1 MAYKNL
7 ISPEFRLDLGKY
19 ILEDGIMV
27 EYVSSADAHAD
38 WARINLD
45 EELIGSVMIC
55 SGDEYSVDLGYEDEY
70 ANLLTG
76 TIEKDQTPDWKEI
89 IVKDDYWKLE
99 ACYVCATFV
108 KCTPQD
114 IVRYL
119 LTQAGITNYELS
131 VENYRDTDRFVVEN
145 KKASEVLKMLNTFYG
160 ISVDYYFRN
169 GIFYWGCRPEQKD
182 IYVLDEENNI
192 LDMEMYGSMW
202 CADTVGIPWIH
213 HSDIIEVEHTLYT
226 GYAQAKKIVIKRDE
240 KGFIRQSIYF
250 VPVEEEGI

>member
-27 EYVSSADAHAD
+27 EYVSSADDHAD

-45 EELIGSVMIC
+45 EELIGSVTIC

-70 ANLLTG
+70 DNLLTG

-89 IVKDDYWKLE
+89 MVKDDYWKLE

-119 LTQAGITNYELS
+119 LTQSGITNYELS
-131 VENYRDTDRFVVEN
+131 VENYRVTDRFVVEN

-169 GIFYWGCRPEQKD
+169 GIFYWGCRPAQKD
-182 IYVLDEENNI
+182 IYVL
-192 LDMEMYGSMW
+192 
-202 CADTVGIPWIH
+202 
-213 HSDIIEVEHTLYT
+213 
-226 GYAQAKKIVIKRDE
+226 
-240 KGFIRQSIYF
+240 
-250 VPVEEEGI
+250 